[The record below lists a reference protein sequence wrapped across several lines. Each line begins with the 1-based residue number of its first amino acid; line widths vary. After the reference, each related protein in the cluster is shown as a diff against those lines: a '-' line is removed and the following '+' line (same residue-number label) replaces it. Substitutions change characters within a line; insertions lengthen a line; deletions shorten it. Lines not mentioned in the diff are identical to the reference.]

1 MVYRR
6 NEKNEVSRSVSVVD
20 IGTFLN
26 IGNGMLRSYSYYM
39 DKVGKLDSM
48 YDTSH
53 ERIFRKLKLITDA
66 YSSEFD
72 RIENLSKSGRVP
84 NSIEKQLGRI
94 IRRFYNDPELN
105 LALAKAKT
113 LSLLDEPPQ
122 NMGYSQIEKIFNK
135 ISASYKLFSESM
147 TDLYNRSMEKQV
159 RIYRRRK

>member
-1 MVYRR
+1 MVYKR
-6 NEKNEVSRSVSVVD
+6 NEKNEVFRSVSVVD
-20 IGTFLN
+20 IGVFLN
-26 IGNGMLRSYSYYM
+26 IGNDMLKSYSYYM
-39 DKVGKLDSM
+39 NEVGKLDRM

-72 RIENLSKSGRVP
+72 RFESFSKSGRVP
-84 NSIEKQLGRI
+84 DSIARQLERI

-113 LSLLDEPPQ
+113 LSLLDESPQ
-122 NMGYSQIEKIFNK
+122 NMGYSQIEKIFNE
-135 ISASYKLFSESM
+135 ISASYKLFSESI
-147 TDLYNRSMEKQV
+147 TDLYNRSIERQV